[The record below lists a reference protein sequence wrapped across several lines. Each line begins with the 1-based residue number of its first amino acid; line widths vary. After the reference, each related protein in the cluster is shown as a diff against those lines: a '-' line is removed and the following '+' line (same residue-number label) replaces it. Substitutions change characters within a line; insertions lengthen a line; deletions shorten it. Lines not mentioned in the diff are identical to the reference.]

1 MNQLKK
7 LLPDIVAIVLFAI
20 ISVAYFFPAITEG
33 RILAQHDAVA
43 GIGAGREHQEY
54 YEKHGKATRWT
65 NSLFSGM
72 PTYQLAPGYE
82 SSRTLSFVQ
91 EIYRLFL
98 PTYAGYILSCCWAS
112 TSCCAHSLLKSGCL
126 PWEQLSGLF
135 LPTSLSSL
143 LPVISGSL

>member
-65 NSLFSGM
+65 NSLFSI
-72 PTYQLAPGYE
+72 
-82 SSRTLSFVQ
+82 SIFVLMALRADL
-91 EIYRLFL
+91 YRNMTDF
-98 PTYAGYILSCCWAS
+98 
-112 TSCCAHSLLKSGCL
+112 H
-126 PWEQLSGLF
+126 
-135 LPTSLSSL
+135 
-143 LPVISGSL
+143 

>member
-1 MNQLKK
+1 MIFDGKVTIFHGLLCYLCCLKTLINK
-7 LLPDIVAIVLFAI
+7 LFLYESIKRKLVPDIVAIVLFAI

-82 SSRTLSFVQ
+82 SSRTLNFVQ

-98 PTYAGYILSCCWAS
+98 PTYAGYIFIM
-112 TSCCAHSLLKSGCL
+112 LLG
-126 PWEQLSGLF
+126 F
-135 LPTSLSSL
+135 YIL
-143 LPVISGSL
+143 LRAFNF

>member
-7 LLPDIVAIVLFAI
+7 LVPDIVAIVLFAI

-72 PTYQLAPGYE
+72 PTYIELCSGNLPAV
-82 SSRTLSFVQ
+82 SSYLCR
-91 EIYRLFL
+91 IYFYHAAGFL
-98 PTYAGYILSCCWAS
+98 HPASCI
-112 TSCCAHSLLKSGCL
+112 
-126 PWEQLSGLF
+126 QF
-135 LPTSLSSL
+135 
-143 LPVISGSL
+143 

>member
-82 SSRTLSFVQ
+82 SSRTLN
-91 EIYRLFL
+91 LFRKSTGCFSL
-98 PTYAGYILSCCWAS
+98 LMPDTSLSCCWAS
-112 TSCCAHSLLKSGCL
+112 TSCCAHSILKFGCL